1 MRIRRRLLLTFALLA
16 LIGAWPAYRA
26 FWGEPQEFTVR
37 RFDVQSPSWPA
48 AARPLRIAL
57 LSDIHVDEF
66 HTPPERVRRV
76 AAMVATLEPDI
87 VLLAG
92 DYVGG
97 HGIRSDPHFGAR
109 SRRGAKENAVDEEGL
124 RAVGAF
130 SAPLG
135 VYAVMGNHDCWWEC
149 ARVREIIGETG
160 VTFLENRAV
169 EVRHGET
176 SFWIAGAEDGLTQP
190 PDFVAALAAVPP
202 GAPSI
207 VAVHNP
213 GLFDW
218 NGNTAFLQ
226 LSGHSHAGQVRFP
239 LIGAPVRMSR
249 YTEETANGGMIRGE
263 RILMVT
269 HGVGEIGLP
278 VRFGAPPEV
287 MLITVLPG
295 GAPNIVFTGSQILR
309 DRGA

>member
-1 MRIRRRLLLTFALLA
+1 MKLTRNAVLIAIALA
-16 LIGAWPAYRA
+16 MLIGAWPAYRA

-37 RFDVQSPSWPA
+37 RFEVQSPAWPA
-48 AARPLRIAL
+48 SAPPLRIAL

-66 HTPPERVRRV
+66 HMPPDRVRRV
-76 AAMVATLEPDI
+76 AAQVAALEPDM
-87 VLLAG
+87 VVLAG

-97 HGIRSDPHFGAR
+97 HGIRSGPEFGGR
-109 SRRGAKENAVDEEGL
+109 SHRSAQENALDEEGL
-124 RAVGAF
+124 RALGAF
-130 SAPLG
+130 NAPLG
-135 VYAVMGNHDCWWEC
+135 VYAVMGNHDCWWDC

-160 VTFLENRAV
+160 ITFLENRAV
-169 EVRHGET
+169 EVAHGAG
-176 SFWIAGAEDGLTQP
+176 SFWIAGAEDGLTQQ
-190 PDFVAALAAVPP
+190 PDFAAALAAVPE

-218 NGNTAFLQ
+218 DGNTAFLQ

-249 YTEETANGGMIRGE
+249 YTEETADGGMIRGS

-269 HGVGEIGLP
+269 HGVGEVGLP

-287 MLITVLPG
+287 MLITVVSG
-295 GAPNIVFTGSQILR
+295 EAPRIVSAGSEILR
-309 DRGA
+309 D

>member
-1 MRIRRRLLLTFALLA
+1 LKLTPKAALIAFVFAALL
-16 LIGAWPAYRA
+16 GAWPAYRA
-26 FWGEPQEFTVR
+26 LWGEPQEFTVR
-37 RFDVQSPSWPA
+37 RFEVQSPAWPA
-48 AARPLRIAL
+48 AAPPLRIAL

-66 HTPPERVRRV
+66 HMPPERVRRIAMIV
-76 AAMVATLEPDI
+76 AALQPDI
-87 VLLAG
+87 VVLAG

-97 HGIRSDPHFGAR
+97 HGIRSGPQYGGR
-109 SRRGAKENAVDEEGL
+109 SQRSDRENALDEDGL
-124 RAVGAF
+124 RALGAF
-130 SAPLG
+130 TAPLG
-135 VYAVMGNHDCWWEC
+135 VYAVMGNHDCWWDC

-160 VTFLENRAV
+160 ITFLENRAV
-169 EVRHGET
+169 QVKHGDA
-176 SFWIAGAEDGLTQP
+176 SFWIAGAEDDLTQQ
-190 PDFVAALAAVPP
+190 PDFVAALAEVPAD
-202 GAPSI
+202 APSI

-249 YTEETANGGMIRGE
+249 YTEETAAGGMIRGE

-269 HGVGEIGLP
+269 HGVGEVGLP

-287 MLITVLPG
+287 MLITVVS
-295 GAPNIVFTGSQILR
+295 GAAPRIVFSGSQILSE
-309 DRGA
+309 

>member
-1 MRIRRRLLLTFALLA
+1 MLALLA

-37 RFDVQSPSWPA
+37 RFDVQSPRWPA
-48 AARPLRIAL
+48 SAPPMRIAL
-57 LSDIHVDEF
+57 LSDIHVDGF
-66 HTPPERVRRV
+66 HMSPARVRRIAARV
-76 AAMVATLEPDI
+76 AALEPDI
-87 VLLAG
+87 VVLAG

-97 HGIRSDPHFGAR
+97 HGIRSGPEFGAR
-109 SRRGAKENAVDEEGL
+109 AQRSARENALDDEGL
-124 RAVGAF
+124 RALGAF
-130 SAPLG
+130 TAPLG
-135 VYAVMGNHDCWWEC
+135 VYAVMGNHDCWWDC
-149 ARVREIIGETG
+149 ARVREIITGAG

-169 EVRHGET
+169 EVRRGDT
-176 SFWIAGAEDGLTQP
+176 SFWIAGAEDGLTQE
-190 PDFVAALAAVPP
+190 PDFAHALAAVPQ
-202 GAPSI
+202 GAPVI
-207 VAVHNP
+207 IAVHNP

-249 YTEETANGGMIRGE
+249 YTEETAAGGMIRGD

-269 HGVGEIGLP
+269 HGVGEVGLP

-287 MLITVLPG
+287 MLITVVS
-295 GAPNIVFTGSQILR
+295 GAAPQIEFTGLEMLR
-309 DRGA
+309 D